1 MPPRIEVQSW
11 RYIGAD
17 PIDDEANDYRKDQ
30 SWPTI
35 MQLNK
40 ALDILDKKE
49 EALEEHCYPQTSA
62 KQTDD
67 GFGSMSQTSTC
78 FTRGSPRGL
87 QYDKSCEME
96 ID

>member
-1 MPPRIEVQSW
+1 MAKKTNLFSPLCQEDAQMQPRFEIQFW

-17 PIDDEANDYRKDQ
+17 PIGDEANDYSKDQ

-49 EALEEHCYPQTSA
+49 EALEEHCYP
-62 KQTDD
+62 
-67 GFGSMSQTSTC
+67 
-78 FTRGSPRGL
+78 
-87 QYDKSCEME
+87 
-96 ID
+96 